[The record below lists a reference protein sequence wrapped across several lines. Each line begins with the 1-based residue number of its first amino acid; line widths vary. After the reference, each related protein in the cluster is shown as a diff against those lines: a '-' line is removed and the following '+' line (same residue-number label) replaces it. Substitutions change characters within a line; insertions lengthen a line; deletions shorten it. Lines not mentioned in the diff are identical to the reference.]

1 MDRDTFVRMLES
13 AREEDGAFPYRA
25 FLDLFLEVRGRAQWA
40 TAADLLDFVGR
51 DLGPLTCAPD
61 QDELTRTRAGFI
73 ARALK
78 EYALQAWKL
87 GPAESDPAAL
97 PLEDV
102 LFRTVN

>member
-1 MDRDTFVRMLES
+1 MDGDTFVRLLES
-13 AREEDGAFPYRA
+13 ARDDDGAFPYRA
-25 FLDLFLEVRGRAQWA
+25 FLDLFMEVRGRAQWA

-51 DLGPLTCAPD
+51 DLMRLAVTP
-61 QDELTRTRAGFI
+61 QMDELTLTRASFI

-102 LFRTVN
+102 LFRTLH

>member
-1 MDRDTFVRMLES
+1 MDADTFVRLLEA
-13 AREEDGAFPYRA
+13 ARDEDGAFPYRA
-25 FLDLFLEVRGRAQWA
+25 FLDLFLEIRGRAQWA
-40 TAADLLDFVGR
+40 TATDLVDFVGR
-51 DLGPLTCAPD
+51 DLGRVTCAPEL
-61 QDELTRTRAGFI
+61 DELTRTRAGFI

-102 LFRTVN
+102 LFRTVH